1 MSVETEQ
8 SEQEE
13 EAGEERQ
20 AGQTQA
26 QARASN
32 GKAKVDVKKLA
43 KACKEVGRLL
53 CDISDE
59 LSKHDS
65 KSILSAPSSSKKG
78 AGASAKTKVTRAPSK
93 YNIYIQNRLPQLKQE
108 VLPHHASAHHCYH
121 LLRIVF

>member
-43 KACKEVGRLL
+43 KACKEVGR
-53 CDISDE
+53 
-59 LSKHDS
+59 H
-65 KSILSAPSSSKKG
+65 
-78 AGASAKTKVTRAPSK
+78 
-93 YNIYIQNRLPQLKQE
+93 
-108 VLPHHASAHHCYH
+108 
-121 LLRIVF
+121 F